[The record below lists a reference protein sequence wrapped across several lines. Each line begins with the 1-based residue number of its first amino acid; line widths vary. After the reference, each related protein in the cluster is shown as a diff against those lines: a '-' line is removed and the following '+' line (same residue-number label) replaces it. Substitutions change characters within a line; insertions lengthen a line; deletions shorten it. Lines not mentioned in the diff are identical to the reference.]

1 MPQPFDSILS
11 SKQSKALKSWTGKMQ
26 RNNFHLNL
34 TTNWKKRGINSFFLS
49 EISIFINFWVLEMF
63 EKFDFWREKNVN
75 MGETKIFF
83 HCEWRWKENIFRI
96 IMGLALNRRLSGKFM
111 VRRFNYDFLM

>member
-1 MPQPFDSILS
+1 
-11 SKQSKALKSWTGKMQ
+11 
-26 RNNFHLNL
+26 
-34 TTNWKKRGINSFFLS
+34 
-49 EISIFINFWVLEMF
+49 
-63 EKFDFWREKNVN
+63 